1 MKRRDHPS
9 GKGEKHF
16 YDTTLF
22 LCMAFE
28 RVFRH
33 SIGVFGAMLL
43 YELWV
48 GWRERDKRTFGTLE
62 VMEEM
67 KVKRRR

>member
-9 GKGEKHF
+9 GKGKKHF

-43 YELWV
+43 YELWF
-48 GWRERDKRTFGTLE
+48 GWREIRGRLE
-62 VMEEM
+62 L
-67 KVKRRR
+67 

>member
-1 MKRRDHPS
+1 MQTMKRRDHPS
-9 GKGEKHF
+9 GKGKKHF

-22 LCMAFE
+22 LCM
-28 RVFRH
+28 
-33 SIGVFGAMLL
+33 
-43 YELWV
+43 
-48 GWRERDKRTFGTLE
+48 ERDQRTFGTLE